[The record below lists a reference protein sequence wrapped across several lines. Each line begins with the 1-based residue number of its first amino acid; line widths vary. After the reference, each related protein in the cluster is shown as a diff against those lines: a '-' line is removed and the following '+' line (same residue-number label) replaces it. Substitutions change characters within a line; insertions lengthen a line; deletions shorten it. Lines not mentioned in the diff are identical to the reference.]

1 MSVYHHIGGSVR
13 ELQTHQLFH
22 LIPCGSGGLAGIPL
36 ITPKDWDPK
45 TLYGDNEDWNWIIR
59 MAKERG
65 TLDMGYTAPN
75 FNEVRAKWAEM
86 RQAAWSG
93 DMTVEAASAEW
104 EKKANEIL
112 NRK

>member
-1 MSVYHHIGGSVR
+1 M
-13 ELQTHQLFH
+13 
-22 LIPCGSGGLAGIPL
+22 
-36 ITPKDWDPK
+36 
-45 TLYGDNEDWNWIIR
+45 R

-65 TLDMGYTAPN
+65 ALDMGYTAPN